1 MKRSFLAIAMSLV
14 ALVGFAQGNN
24 LNDQSGKWNAGIVI
38 GYGTD
43 ISKTIVWY
51 QRCIR
56 YC

>member
-43 ISKTIVWY
+43 ISKPSFG
-51 QRCIR
+51 IR
-56 YC
+56 GV